1 MASQFPVTLII
12 SVEADG
18 EDLGDARN
26 TAIQAVRQA
35 LHAGS
40 AEELNEI
47 ATYTPDGQRRIVRV
61 DIVAELNSAARNG
74 ALTLSVRA
82 DLARSC

>member
-1 MASQFPVTLII
+1 MASRFPVTLIV

-18 EDLGDARN
+18 EDRGDASN
-26 TAIQAVRQA
+26 VAIQAIVQA

-40 AEELNEI
+40 AERLNWI
-47 ATYTPDGQRRIVRV
+47 VTYAPDGTRRTVRV

-74 ALTLSVRA
+74 ALSLSVRA
-82 DLARSC
+82 DLARPC